1 MPAIDHP
8 SSGAN
13 RSCLAVVLAA
23 GEGTRMR
30 SSLPKVLHKIG
41 GRTMLGHVLATL
53 SDAGAGEIAVVV
65 GPGRDD
71 VAREA
76 LAIVP
81 AAGIA
86 VQTERLGTAH
96 AVLAAKAYLAQGM
109 DDVLVVFADTPL
121 VTAGSLSALRDA
133 LATGAGVA
141 VLGFEAA
148 NPHGYGRLL
157 RDAAGSLAGIVEEK
171 DATSEQR
178 AVTLCNAGLMALA
191 GKDAL
196 ALLEA
201 VSNANAKKEFY
212 LTDVVAIARQR
223 GLATAICIAPE
234 QEVMGVN
241 DRIQLAQAEG
251 LLQNRLRA
259 ACMSA
264 GVTLQSP
271 ETTFLSAD
279 TKIAQDV
286 TIEPHVVIGPGVT
299 IESGALIHAF
309 SHLEG
314 AHVGPNVSIGPYARL
329 RPGAKLEQGAKIGNF
344 VEIKA
349 SIIGAGAKVNHLS
362 YVGDASVGPR
372 ANIGAG
378 VVTCNYDGFSKFKTQ
393 IGADAFVGTNSSL
406 VAPIT
411 IGDNAYVGSGSV
423 ITNNVEPGALA
434 VGRAR
439 QITKAGWSAA
449 MRAKKAKPAAS

>member
-1 MPAIDHP
+1 MSAAELQ
-8 SSGAN
+8 SSGAI
-13 RSCLAVVLAA
+13 RSCLAIVLAA

-30 SSLPKVLHKIG
+30 SSLPKVLHRIG
-41 GRTMLGHVLATL
+41 GRTMLGHVMATL
-53 SDAGAGEIAVVV
+53 SDAGAGQIAVVV

-71 VAREA
+71 VAKEA

-81 AAGIA
+81 AAAIA

-96 AVLAAKAYLAQGM
+96 AVLAAKAHLAKGK
-109 DDVLVVFADTPL
+109 DDILVVFADTPL
-121 VTAGSLSALRDA
+121 VTSGSLTALRSALA
-133 LATGAGVA
+133 EGASVA

-148 NPHGYGRLL
+148 DPHGYGRLL
-157 RDAAGSLAGIVEEK
+157 RDSAGGLAGIVEEK
-171 DATSEQR
+171 DATPEQR
-178 AVTLCNAGLMALA
+178 AVGLCNAGLMALA
-191 GKDAL
+191 GKHAL
-196 ALLEA
+196 ALLDA
-201 VSNANAKKEFY
+201 VSNANAKQEFY

-223 GLATAICIAPE
+223 GLATAICLAPE
-234 QEVMGVN
+234 DEVMGVN
-241 DRIQLAQAEG
+241 DRVQLAHAEG
-251 LLQNRLRA
+251 LLQNRLRL
-259 ACMSA
+259 ACMRA

-286 TIEPHVVIGPGVT
+286 VIEPHVVIDPGVV
-299 IESGALIHAF
+299 IESGAVIHAF

-314 AHVGPNVSIGPYARL
+314 AHVGPNVSVGPFARL

-349 SIIGAGAKVNHLS
+349 SIIGAGAKVSHLS

-378 VVTCNYDGFSKFKTQ
+378 VVTCNYDGFSKFKTW

-406 VAPIT
+406 VAPVS

-423 ITNNVEPGALA
+423 ITKDVEPGALA

-439 QITKAGWSAA
+439 QTAKPGWSAA